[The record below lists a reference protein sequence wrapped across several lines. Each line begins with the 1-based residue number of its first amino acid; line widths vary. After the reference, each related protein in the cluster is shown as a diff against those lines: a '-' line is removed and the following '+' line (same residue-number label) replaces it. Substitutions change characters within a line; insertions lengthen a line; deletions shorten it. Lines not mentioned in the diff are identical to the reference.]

1 MIRLAVRIPINIS
14 DQTEIL
20 YGDKSSVPI
29 QGNDALFKK
38 KKNKTKKKT
47 KNKNK
52 NKAKDH
58 YRQLEY
64 NPEGNWRRYKI

>member
-29 QGNDALFKK
+29 QGNDALFFK
-38 KKNKTKKKT
+38 KKNKTKK
-47 KNKNK
+47 NKK
-52 NKAKDH
+52 QKQKQSK
-58 YRQLEY
+58 RPL
-64 NPEGNWRRYKI
+64 

>member
-1 MIRLAVRIPINIS
+1 MISLAVRIPINIS

-20 YGDKSSVPI
+20 YCDKSSVPI

-38 KKNKTKKKT
+38 KKKTKT
-47 KNKNK
+47 KS
-52 NKAKDH
+52 H

>member
-38 KKNKTKKKT
+38 KKNKKQKQKQS
-47 KNKNK
+47 K
-52 NKAKDH
+52 
-58 YRQLEY
+58 RPL
-64 NPEGNWRRYKI
+64 

>member
-29 QGNDALFKK
+29 QGNDALFLK
-38 KKNKTKKKT
+38 KKNKTKK
-47 KNKNK
+47 NKK
-52 NKAKDH
+52 QKQKQSK
-58 YRQLEY
+58 RPL
-64 NPEGNWRRYKI
+64 

>member
-29 QGNDALFKK
+29 QGNDALF
-38 KKNKTKKKT
+38 
-47 KNKNK
+47 
-52 NKAKDH
+52 
-58 YRQLEY
+58 
-64 NPEGNWRRYKI
+64 

>member
-1 MIRLAVRIPINIS
+1 MMP
-14 DQTEIL
+14 
-20 YGDKSSVPI
+20 Y
-29 QGNDALFKK
+29 FKK
-38 KKNKTKKKT
+38 KQKKQKKT